1 VDTGKG
7 KIKKAEKPSVGLEKV
22 VLSKLSLL
30 RNILIS
36 TILLPKSNYDVTQ
49 ILNFSNYVLHISKG
63 DI

>member
-49 ILNFSNYVLHISKG
+49 ILNFSNYV
-63 DI
+63 